1 MQKHI
6 NYHYKSSDLMMQNEY
21 ERILFEYDNPYDY
34 NLGSNSKKTIDYENL
49 INNPRNIV
57 NPGIITKKR

>member
-1 MQKHI
+1 MGEFFMQKHI

-34 NLGSNSKKTIDYENL
+34 DRL
-49 INNPRNIV
+49 
-57 NPGIITKKR
+57 